1 MKKMPN
7 HNIHSGLAGKRVL
20 VTRPAEQAEE
30 FIISLT
36 NSGAE
41 AVLFP
46 TIRIV
51 PADDRSDCNKALENF
66 ENWNALVFTS
76 VNGIRFFV
84 EHIQTEFPH
93 LMAPLQR
100 RTVYAVGEKTAA
112 KAAAFGLSAIHFEET
127 RNAEQLADEIAQRVK
142 GSVLFPCGNRT
153 GDAMIKKLER
163 SGIAVKPVVVYQTL
177 AFRPSNTES
186 VVSELKNER
195 IDAVTFFSPSSIK
208 HFLDLVPQPLLER
221 CAVAVIGST
230 TADAAR
236 TYGLHPDIIAQKSD
250 SRELIKTLENYY
262 LG

>member
-1 MKKMPN
+1 MPN
-7 HNIHSGLAGKRVL
+7 HNTHSGLAGKRVL

-30 FIISLT
+30 FITSLT

-46 TIRIV
+46 TIRII
-51 PADDRSDCNKALENF
+51 PAADRSDCDKALENF
-66 ENWNALVFTS
+66 DNWNALVFTS
-76 VNGIRFFV
+76 ANGVRFFV
-84 EHIQTEFPH
+84 EHTQTEFPQ
-93 LMAPLQR
+93 LMANLQK

-112 KAAAFGLSAIHFEET
+112 KAAAYGLSAIHFDET
-127 RNAEQLADEIAQRVK
+127 QNAEQLADELSQRVK
-142 GSVLFPCGNRT
+142 GNILFPCGSRT
-153 GDAMIKKLER
+153 GDTMKKTLELA
-163 SGIAVKPVVVYQTL
+163 GVAVKPVVVYQTL
-177 AFRPSNTES
+177 AFRPNNTES
-186 VVSELKNER
+186 VVSELKKER

-208 HFLDLVPQPLLER
+208 HFLDLVPQPLLKR

-250 SRELIKTLENYY
+250 SQDLIKTLENYY